1 MSGYIRNVIS
11 SYSAERAGN
20 KCLLFLDVVYSKVI
34 LNQCNHGLINQV
46 KDFSI
51 MKPFHNIW
59 MTSMY
64 WLQIEFQIIGMILRS
79 HFESN
84 YVELDIIYHI
94 I

>member
-1 MSGYIRNVIS
+1 MNGYIRNVIS
-11 SYSAERAGN
+11 SYSAQRAGN

-34 LNQCNHGLINQV
+34 LNQCNLGLINQV

-64 WLQIEFQIIGMILRS
+64 WLQIEFQIIGMIHNIMYAQS
-79 HFESN
+79 TA
-84 YVELDIIYHI
+84 YHI
-94 I
+94 SYHIVY